1 VLDDRWRELVRR
13 PLAMS
18 RAIAVAVAL
27 LAAGLLAGCGGS
39 DEPTTMS
46 KARYVAEGD
55 NVCAKLTD
63 RFATAGATDPQTPQ
77 QTAQAADLLANL
89 YGELS
94 QGLQAIKLPADRAER
109 SGAAAYVAA
118 VRRTDATLAS
128 LRASAQRFVAAADAG
143 EPGELAQAGNAVRSA
158 LDTFRAAQ
166 AQADRRALDY
176 GFDYC
181 GNLD

>member
-1 VLDDRWRELVRR
+1 LLDDGRRELVER

-18 RAIAVAVAL
+18 RTIGAAL
-27 LAAGLLAGCGGS
+27 LAAVVLAGCGGS
-39 DEPTTMS
+39 NEPRTMS

-55 NVCAKLTD
+55 SVCAQLTD
-63 RFATAGATDPQTPQ
+63 RFARAGATDPQTPQ
-77 QTAQAADLLANL
+77 QTAQAAGVLADL
-89 YGELS
+89 YGELR

-118 VRRTDATLAS
+118 VDRTDATLAS
-128 LRASAQRFVAAADAG
+128 LRASAERFVAAADAG
-143 EPGELAQAGNAVRSA
+143 EPPELTQAGNAVRAA